1 MASPNRTIVMG
12 TRGSELAMRQTQ
24 EALVLLQAAFPTV
37 LFRVTTV
44 ATGGDIH
51 PDIPIVRLGVGV
63 FVKELEVALLRHEI
77 DLAVHSLKDMPTSQ
91 PDGSVIAAVTRR
103 EDPRDALVDRW
114 DLPLD
119 KLPQGARIGTG
130 SPRRAAQLLHLRPD
144 LTVTPVRGNVAT
156 RLAKA
161 RGNDLDGVV
170 VALAGLRRLGL
181 ENEATQVF
189 DAETMLP
196 APGQGALALEIR
208 QDDEEVAGMVG
219 RVQDADTAAS
229 VQAERALLASLGSGC
244 QAPFGAY
251 ASVTGDSLTITAMLA
266 EETGAQVY
274 KVTASGKA
282 ANPEAVAHDAYRK
295 LMETGALRLV
305 NTTGDAP

>member
-1 MASPNRTIVMG
+1 MAPPIRTIVVG
-12 TRGSELAMRQTQ
+12 TRGSDLAIRQTQ
-24 EALVLLQAAFPTV
+24 EALAQLRAAFPNAH
-37 LFRVTTV
+37 FRVTTV

-51 PDIPIVRLGVGV
+51 PEDPIVQLGVGV

-91 PDGSVIAAVTRR
+91 PEGLLIAAVTRR

-114 DLPLD
+114 DLLLD

-130 SPRRAAQLLHLRPD
+130 SPRRATQLLHLRPD
-144 LTVTPVRGNVAT
+144 LKVAPVRGNVAT

-170 VALAGLRRLGL
+170 VALAGLRRLGR
-181 ENEATQVF
+181 EKEASQVF

-208 QDDEEVAGMVG
+208 QDDADVAAMVG
-219 RVQDADTAAS
+219 LIQDASTAAS
-229 VQAERALLASLGSGC
+229 VRAERALLSNLGGGC
-244 QAPFGAY
+244 RAPFGAY
-251 ASVTGDSLTITAMLA
+251 ASLSGNTITLTAMLA
-266 EETGAQVY
+266 EEDGKHIYRVSARGS
-274 KVTASGKA
+274 ASD
-282 ANPEAVAHDAYRK
+282 PDAVAREAYRK
-295 LMETGALRLV
+295 LMETGAFRLV
-305 NTTGDAP
+305 NAPGGNQ

>member
-1 MASPNRTIVMG
+1 
-12 TRGSELAMRQTQ
+12 MRQAQ
-24 EALVLLQAAFPTV
+24 EALAQLQAAFPN
-37 LFRVTTV
+37 LPFRVTTV

-51 PDIPIVRLGVGV
+51 PDTPIVRLGVGA
-63 FVKELEVALLRHEI
+63 FVKELEVALLRREI

-91 PDGSVIAAVTRR
+91 PDGLVIAAVTRR

-144 LTVTPVRGNVAT
+144 LNVSPVRGNVAT

-170 VALAGLRRLGL
+170 VALAGLRRLGR
-181 ENEATQVF
+181 EKEASQVF
-189 DAETMLP
+189 APETMLP

-208 QDDEEVAGMVG
+208 QDDKELAAMVG
-219 RVQDADTAAS
+219 RIQDAATAAS
-229 VQAERALLASLGSGC
+229 VRAERALLRYLGGGC
-244 QAPFGAY
+244 RAPFGAY
-251 ASVTGDSLTITAMLA
+251 ASVVGDALTLTAMLA
-266 EETGAQVY
+266 EEDGKQIY
-274 KVTASGKA
+274 RVTAGGSA
-282 ANPEAVAHDAYRK
+282 SDPLAVAREAYRK
-295 LMETGALRLV
+295 LIETGAARLV
-305 NTTGDAP
+305 NPPGGSL

>member
-1 MASPNRTIVMG
+1 MASPKRTVVIG
-12 TRGSELAMRQTQ
+12 TRGSDLAMRQTH
-24 EALVLLQAAFPTV
+24 EALAQLQAAFPNV
-37 LFRVTTV
+37 PFRLATV
-44 ATGGDIH
+44 AVGGDLH
-51 PDIPIVRLGVGV
+51 PETPIVRLGVGA

-91 PDGSVIAAVTRR
+91 PDGLVIAAVTRR
-103 EDPRDALVDRW
+103 EDPRDVLVDRW

-119 KLPQGARIGTG
+119 RLPTGARIGTG
-130 SPRRAAQLLHLRPD
+130 SPRRAAQLLRLRPD
-144 LTVTPVRGNVAT
+144 LKVAPVRGNVAT

-181 ENEATQVF
+181 EKKAAQLFTPEV
-189 DAETMLP
+189 MLP

-208 QDDEEVAGMVG
+208 RNDEEMASMVG
-219 RVQDADTAAS
+219 RIQDAATAAS
-229 VQAERALLASLGSGC
+229 VRAERALLAHLGGGC

-251 ASVTGDSLTITAMLA
+251 ASVAEDALTLTAMLA
-266 EETGAQVY
+266 EEDGKQVY

-282 ANPEAVAHDAYRK
+282 ADPEAVAREAYRK
-295 LMETGALRLV
+295 LMETDAARLV
-305 NTTGDAP
+305 NPT